1 MLNWNPRPKT
11 PSSAKILIVYGDEA
25 VLRLIEESLQREGYT
40 CARATTGNA
49 ALIALSEQPPDLM
62 LVDLNLPDISGQE
75 LIDRQEKS
83 GTAVPFIVIA
93 ARGDE
98 PLAVEIMNRG
108 ALGYLVKDTQLV
120 DLLPSV
126 VRRVLQEIE
135 QHSWLAAAEVKQ
147 ARLTSQLRAERQRFT
162 DLLASVPGVL
172 WETLSGP
179 TTGNQRIIFVSDY
192 VEKLLG
198 YSVQQWLSKTNFWL
212 IIVHPEDRRRVA
224 REAATIFSG
233 GEGGVIR
240 SRMIAKNEE
249 VVWVESQIVVIRD
262 AEGQP
267 VGTRGV
273 SMDITERRWNELRR
287 NLQYVTSRAL
297 AESATLAKAAPRILK
312 ALCGSFGWSLGE
324 LWQVD
329 RESKLLRYA
338 TGWYPP
344 LMEFDEF
351 KAVSRTTAFP
361 SGTGLPGRVWA
372 TGKSVWIADIV
383 NDPGFLRSRAA
394 EAAKERMHSAFAY
407 PVMLNGE
414 VLGVLTFFARDVRES
429 TTPDVLQ
436 IFSSIGAQ
444 IAQFMERRRAEKSL
458 KAEHHFTSAVL
469 ETLAALV
476 VVTDRNGRIVQ
487 FNHACERFTGFSFED
502 VRGKHYRELMLLE
515 ELTSVRHFFEMV
527 EAGDFPAEH
536 ESYCRTSDGSHRCVA
551 WSKTV
556 LRDQGGVVECVVG
569 TGIDV
574 TERKRLEREVLE
586 VSENEQR
593 RIGQDLHDDLCQRL
607 AGIQLM
613 GDVLQRDLLA
623 KAKSE
628 AEQAA
633 MIAVRIR
640 DAIAH
645 TRMLARGLSPVA
657 LDSNGLM
664 ASLQELAENSGK
676 LFQISCEFRFDGC
689 VAVDD
694 NAVAT
699 HLYRIAQ
706 EAVTN
711 AVKHGRAKEVVI
723 RLAES
728 EDKCSLSISDDGLGL
743 PDTPAKN
750 QGTGLRIMKY
760 RAATIGASL
769 KVCRAGGRGTC
780 VSCSFFNQPRP
791 KDR

>member
-1 MLNWNPRPKT
+1 MLNWNLHPRT
-11 PSSAKILIVYGDEA
+11 PSSAKVLIVGGDEA
-25 VLRLIEESLQREGYT
+25 AFRLIEESLQREGYT
-40 CARATTGNA
+40 CTRATTGNA
-49 ALIALSEQPPDLM
+49 ALIALSEHPPDLM
-62 LVDLNLPDISGQE
+62 LVDLNLPDVSGQE
-75 LIDRQEKS
+75 LIDRQKKS
-83 GTAVPFIVIA
+83 GTAVPFIVITV
-93 ARGDE
+93 RGGE
-98 PLAVEIMNRG
+98 RVAVEMMKRG
-108 ALGYLVKDTQLV
+108 ALDYLAKDTQLL

-126 VRRVLQEIE
+126 VCRALQEIE
-135 QHSWLAAAEVKQ
+135 HQKWLTAAETNQ
-147 ARLTSQLRAERQRFT
+147 ARLTSQLRAERQRFA

-172 WETLSGP
+172 WETSGGP
-179 TTGNQRIIFVSDY
+179 TTGKQRIIFVSDY

-198 YSVQQWLSKTNFWL
+198 YSVRQWLSTTNFWL
-212 IIVHPEDRRRVA
+212 SIVHPEDRRRVA
-224 REAATIFSG
+224 REAARIFAC
-233 GEGGVIR
+233 GEGGVIK
-240 SRMIAKNEE
+240 SRMIAKNED
-249 VVWVESQIVVIRD
+249 VVWVESQIVVTRD
-262 AEGQP
+262 PEGQP

-273 SMDITERRWNELRR
+273 SMDITERHWNELRR

-312 ALCGSFGWSLGE
+312 ALCGSFGWNLGE

-338 TGWYPP
+338 AGWYPP
-344 LMEFDEF
+344 FMEFDEF
-351 KAVSRTTAFP
+351 EAVSLATAFP

-372 TGKSVWIADIV
+372 TGKPVWVADIV
-383 NDPGFLRSRAA
+383 QDPGFLRSAA
-394 EAAKERMHSAFAY
+394 AAAAQNRMHSAFAY
-407 PVMLNGE
+407 PIMLNDE
-414 VLGVLTFFARDVRES
+414 VLGVLAFFARDVRES

-436 IFSSIGAQ
+436 IFSAIGAQ

-458 KAEHHFTSAVL
+458 KAEDDFTSAVL

-487 FNHACERFTGFSFED
+487 FNHECERFTGLSFEK
-502 VRGKHYRELMLLE
+502 VRGKHYRELMPVE
-515 ELTSVRHFFEMV
+515 ELASVRHFFEMV
-527 EAGDFPAEH
+527 EASDFPAEH
-536 ESYCRTSDGSHRCVA
+536 ESYYRTRDGSHRCVT

-556 LRDQGGVVECVVG
+556 LRDQGGAVECVVG

-586 VSENEQR
+586 VGEREQR

-613 GDVLQRDLLA
+613 GDVLQRDLLT
-623 KAKSE
+623 KAKPE

-640 DAIAH
+640 DAIAR

-657 LDSNGLM
+657 LDSHGLM
-664 ASLQELAENSGK
+664 AALQELAENSGK
-676 LFQISCEFRFDGC
+676 LFQISCEFRLDGC

-728 EDKCSLSISDDGLGL
+728 EDKCILTITDDGLGL
-743 PDTPAKN
+743 PETPAKDR
-750 QGTGLRIMKY
+750 GTGLRIMKY

-791 KDR
+791 KD